1 MKGSR
6 VKIRERENKDGTT
19 SIILDCHMGYY
30 VDIDG
35 KKKAQRERR
44 FLDFKLIQNP
54 RTPSQRQQ
62 NKDYLEKARLIA
74 SQWEKSIINEEYD
87 LEDTEK
93 SKTLVYAYL
102 VKEINRIKDNSSKA
116 SYNTMLS
123 HFQKAFPK
131 TITFKQINKREE
143 AKKFYDYLTDKAIK
157 IDGENLSKNS
167 ANKYFNRLRFIL
179 KEAKEEGYIQDLK
192 FNVKQLSGLK
202 PEIVYLTL
210 DEFRILENTD
220 EKNSSLKNAF
230 LFACLTAL
238 RIGDLNKLTWGEI
251 VEDKDDKGN
260 PTIEYNRIMDKKPN
274 GKQRRIRNYF
284 DIYAKKYLGERQNDS
299 DKVFPSL
306 PKDASSKFNL
316 KLREWILRAGISK
329 HITFHCAKDS
339 FAMYHIIHKEVGVFQ
354 LSGLLNHTDIR
365 SSMHYYDL
373 CAPELKKKLVG

>member
-35 KKKAQRERR
+35 KKKAQRKRR

-210 DEFRILENTD
+210 EEFRILENTE

>member
-102 VKEINRIKDNSSKA
+102 VKEINRIKDKSSRA

-192 FNVKQLSGLK
+192 FNVKQLSRLK

-210 DEFRILENTD
+210 EEFRILENTE
-220 EKNSSLKNAF
+220 EKNSTLKNAF

-306 PKDASSKFNL
+306 PQDASSKFNL

>member
-35 KKKAQRERR
+35 KKKAQRKRR

-102 VKEINRIKDNSSKA
+102 VKEINRIKDSSSKA

-299 DKVFPSL
+299 DKVFSSL

>member
-35 KKKAQRERR
+35 KKKAQRKRR

-93 SKTLVYAYL
+93 SKTLVFAYL

-167 ANKYFNRLRFIL
+167 ANKYFNRLKFIL

>member
-1 MKGSR
+1 LKGSR

-35 KKKAQRERR
+35 KKKAQRKRR

>member
-54 RTPSQRQQ
+54 RTPSQRQK

-210 DEFRILENTD
+210 EEFRILENTD

-373 CAPELKKKLVG
+373 CAPELKKKLIG